1 MSEAGPPPTRKLR
14 VLQVCDH
21 LGWEGSRMHGV
32 KRLFAWMIPR
42 FDRERFEVSLVSLRK
57 KDVSE
62 ETLESFGV
70 DITYLHKSKFDPS
83 TLTALLKVIDRK
95 KIDVL
100 HLHGY
105 GATTFGRMAGAMRRL
120 PTILHE
126 HANLTDTPWFQKI
139 ADAVLEPSTDIA
151 LAVSRSTADFVIKAR
166 QLPPDKVK
174 IVYLGAPLD
183 EFSRVRSGDEVEA
196 ARRELGISPGEF
208 AAGTVTRLHDSK
220 GNSYLV
226 DAAALVLKQRP
237 HAKFYVVGEGPLLG
251 DLQNQARALSLGD
264 RFVFHGFAKDVA
276 SVVSA
281 FDVSVFPSLWEGTPL
296 TVFEALA
303 MAKPIVATDADGL
316 MDVLSHD
323 RDALIVPRRD
333 APALADAIIRMMDD
347 ETLRTRLC
355 EGARETS
362 QQYDIAS
369 FVRKM
374 QQLYTL
380 LHRLSRPTHRRGILV
395 ADLAFL
401 TSGQPHDA

>member
-1 MSEAGPPPTRKLR
+1 M
-14 VLQVCDH
+14 
-21 LGWEGSRMHGV
+21 
-32 KRLFAWMIPR
+32 
-42 FDRERFEVSLVSLRK
+42 
-57 KDVSE
+57 
-62 ETLESFGV
+62 
-70 DITYLHKSKFDPS
+70 
-83 TLTALLKVIDRK
+83 
-95 KIDVL
+95 
-100 HLHGY
+100 
-105 GATTFGRMAGAMRRL
+105 
-120 PTILHE
+120 
-126 HANLTDTPWFQKI
+126 
-139 ADAVLEPSTDIA
+139 
-151 LAVSRSTADFVIKAR
+151 
-166 QLPPDKVK
+166 
-174 IVYLGAPLD
+174 
-183 EFSRVRSGDEVEA
+183 
-196 ARRELGISPGEF
+196 
-208 AAGTVTRLHDSK
+208 
-220 GNSYLV
+220 
-226 DAAALVLKQRP
+226 LKQRP